1 MRELD
6 WSKTALGPIEQ
17 WPQSLR
23 TSVSTCLDC
32 AFPIVLWWG
41 PKLAILYND
50 EYVPVLGP
58 AKHPAA
64 LGEPCKEVWAEIWDV
79 IEPMM
84 SQVMDRGEPTRSRD
98 LLLHINRGY
107 PEEAYFSFSYS
118 PIRAENGK
126 VGGIFC
132 PCIETTDKVIGD
144 RRLRTLRD
152 LADQCKGADSEQ
164 ATYDAAAS
172 ILAANPHDVP
182 FAMIYRVDDRI
193 DEDGASAELIAT
205 AGIEAGAVASP
216 TRVALTSSGD
226 GPWSLAAVAGSGHT
240 ALVENLAARF
250 EALPTGAWKSPPHC
264 AMSLPVLLP
273 GQQRPRAIL
282 VAAVSPMRA
291 LDEDYR
297 TFFGLVATQIAS
309 GLADAQAREEERRRA
324 EALAELDRAKTAFFS
339 NVSHEFR
346 TPLTLMIGPL
356 EDLLASANGAL
367 PPDAVVSLDVAHRN
381 SLRLLKLVN
390 TLLDFSR
397 IEAGRID
404 ASYEPADLAAATAD
418 LASVFRSAIEKAGLR
433 LVVDCEPLPEPVYVD
448 LDMWEKIVLNLLSNA
463 FKFTF
468 DGEIG
473 VALRW
478 RGDHVELSVS
488 DTGNGI
494 AQSDLALVFQ
504 RFHRVRHTR
513 ARTHEGTGIGLALVQ
528 ELARLHG
535 GSVSVTSREGHGTTF
550 LVRIRTGAA
559 HLAPEKI
566 AAPRTLASTSLGS
579 APYVEEALR
588 WLPGGVAA
596 DADAA
601 PPNPVVEI
609 PDASYIAPETKPAR
623 LLIADD
629 NADVRDYLGRILG
642 SRYHV
647 TAVGDGR
654 AALNS
659 IGADPPDL
667 VLTDVMMPGLDGFGL
682 LAAIRADDRTRALP
696 VILLSARAG
705 EEARIE
711 GLRAGAD
718 EYLVKPFSARELMAR
733 VASQLELARL
743 RRETEEALR
752 YRSAEHETLLNQA
765 PIGVYTVDADFRIR
779 EVNPVAMPVF
789 GDIPGGA
796 IGRDLDE
803 VIHILW
809 APEYADEIVRIF
821 RDTLA
826 TGVPHV
832 EAERAEFRI
841 DRQIVEYYTWRLDR
855 ITLPDGRYGLV
866 CYFLD
871 ISPQV
876 TARLK
881 IAESEQQ
888 LREADQRKDE
898 FLALLAHELR
908 NPLAP
913 IRTGLELIRLSG
925 DRPATVRRVRSMMER
940 QVGHMVRLVDDLL
953 DVSRITSGKIVLRRV
968 PTTLT
973 ELVQSAIDSQR
984 AAIDAAGIT
993 LTVGL
998 PDRPCVVDVD
1008 PTRFVQVLSNV
1019 VHNAVK
1025 FTTAPG
1031 QIRVTANIRPV
1042 PGSEEQELTIT
1053 VADNGIGIAAEML
1066 PRVFDLFTQG
1076 ELSTD
1081 RQHGGMGI
1089 GLALARR
1096 LIEMHGGRIDARSD
1110 GLGHGSTFVIAMPL
1124 ANAVAAVPAP
1134 SLQDVRQITS
1144 RVIII
1149 DDNEDAAQTM
1159 AMLVEQLG
1167 GTARTAFDALSGLAI
1182 IEEFQPDVVFLDIGM
1197 PGVDGYEACRRLR
1210 STWSHRHIVVVALTG
1225 WGHAQDKQRA
1235 LDAGFDAHLT
1245 KPVDPA
1251 AFEEILAVS
1260 RTRATQTA

>member
-41 PKLAILYND
+41 PELSILYND

-64 LGEPCKEVWAEIWDV
+64 LGEPCKTVWAEIWDV

-152 LADQCKGADSEQ
+152 LADQCTGADSEQ

-172 ILAANPHDVP
+172 VLAANPHDVP
-182 FAMIYRVDDRI
+182 FAMIYRI
-193 DEDGASAELIAT
+193 DEDGAAAELMAT
-205 AGIEAGAVASP
+205 AGIEAGSGESP
-216 TRVALTSSGD
+216 SRVALTSGEE
-226 GPWSLAAVAGSGHT
+226 GPWSLAAVAGAGHT
-240 ALVENLAARF
+240 ALIENLAGQF
-250 EALPTGAWKSPPHC
+250 DALPTGAWKTAPHC

-273 GQQRPRAIL
+273 GQQRPRVIL

-297 TFFGLVATQIAS
+297 TFFSLVATQIAS

-346 TPLTLMIGPL
+346 TPLTLMIGPI
-356 EDLLASANGAL
+356 EDLLASANGVL
-367 PPDAVVSLDVAHRN
+367 PPEAVVSLDVAHRN

-404 ASYEPADLAAATAD
+404 ASYESTDLAAATAD

-494 AQSDLALVFQ
+494 AQADLALVFQ
-504 RFHRVRHTR
+504 RFHRVKHTR

-535 GSVSVTSREGHGTTF
+535 GSVSVSSREGHGTTF
-550 LVRIRTGAA
+550 VVSIRTGAS

-566 AAPRTLASTSLGS
+566 AAPRTLASTSLG
-579 APYVEEALR
+579 ATPFVEEALR
-588 WLPGGVAA
+588 WLPEGVAA
-596 DADAA
+596 DADAPA
-601 PPNPVVEI
+601 ANQPAEI
-609 PDASYIAPETKPAR
+609 PGAVFGAAPEAKPAR
-623 LLIADD
+623 VLIADD
-629 NADVRDYLGRILG
+629 NADVREYLGRILG
-642 SRYHV
+642 GRYHV
-647 TAVGDGR
+647 TAVADGR
-654 AALNS
+654 AALDA
-659 IGADPPDL
+659 IGADAPDL
-667 VLTDVMMPGLDGFGL
+667 IITDVMMPGLDGFGL
-682 LAAIRADDRTRALP
+682 LAALRADDQTRALP

-711 GLRAGAD
+711 GFRAGAD
-718 EYLVKPFSARELMAR
+718 DYLVKPFSARELMAR

-743 RRETEEALR
+743 RREKEEALR
-752 YRSAEHETLLNQA
+752 YRSEEHLTLLNQA
-765 PIGVYTVDADFRIR
+765 PIGVYTVDADFCIR
-779 EVNPVAMPVF
+779 EINPIAMPVF
-789 GDIPGGA
+789 SEVPGGA
-796 IGRDLDE
+796 IGRDFEE
-803 VIHILW
+803 VIHLIW
-809 APEYADEIVRIF
+809 EQEYADEIVRIF
-821 RDTLA
+821 RETLA

-841 DRQIVEYYTWRLDR
+841 DRQMVEYYTWRLDR
-855 ITLPDGRYGLV
+855 ITLPDGRFGLV

-871 ISPQV
+871 ISEQV

-881 IAESEQQ
+881 IAES
-888 LREADQRKDE
+888 
-898 FLALLAHELR
+898 
-908 NPLAP
+908 
-913 IRTGLELIRLSG
+913 
-925 DRPATVRRVRSMMER
+925 
-940 QVGHMVRLVDDLL
+940 
-953 DVSRITSGKIVLRRV
+953 
-968 PTTLT
+968 
-973 ELVQSAIDSQR
+973 
-984 AAIDAAGIT
+984 
-993 LTVGL
+993 
-998 PDRPCVVDVD
+998 
-1008 PTRFVQVLSNV
+1008 
-1019 VHNAVK
+1019 
-1025 FTTAPG
+1025 
-1031 QIRVTANIRPV
+1031 
-1042 PGSEEQELTIT
+1042 
-1053 VADNGIGIAAEML
+1053 
-1066 PRVFDLFTQG
+1066 
-1076 ELSTD
+1076 
-1081 RQHGGMGI
+1081 
-1089 GLALARR
+1089 
-1096 LIEMHGGRIDARSD
+1096 
-1110 GLGHGSTFVIAMPL
+1110 
-1124 ANAVAAVPAP
+1124 
-1134 SLQDVRQITS
+1134 
-1144 RVIII
+1144 
-1149 DDNEDAAQTM
+1149 
-1159 AMLVEQLG
+1159 
-1167 GTARTAFDALSGLAI
+1167 
-1182 IEEFQPDVVFLDIGM
+1182 
-1197 PGVDGYEACRRLR
+1197 
-1210 STWSHRHIVVVALTG
+1210 
-1225 WGHAQDKQRA
+1225 
-1235 LDAGFDAHLT
+1235 
-1245 KPVDPA
+1245 
-1251 AFEEILAVS
+1251 
-1260 RTRATQTA
+1260 